1 MLKIPAATSFTAASS
16 ENCPSTASSISGMI
30 GMTDDAAP
38 APMKKI
44 PTHESHTF
52 YGMCKI
58 QEGPTINNEI
68 PISINPI

>member
-16 ENCPSTASSISGMI
+16 ENYPSTASSISGMI

-38 APMKKI
+38 APMKKM

-52 YGMCKI
+52 
-58 QEGPTINNEI
+58 
-68 PISINPI
+68 